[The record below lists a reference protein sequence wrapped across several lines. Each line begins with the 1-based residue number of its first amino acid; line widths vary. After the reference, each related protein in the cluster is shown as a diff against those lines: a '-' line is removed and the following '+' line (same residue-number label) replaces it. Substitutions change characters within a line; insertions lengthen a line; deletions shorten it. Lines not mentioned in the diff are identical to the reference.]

1 MPRFRDKKKFC
12 DSDSGSRNGWM
23 EEGQELFSDL
33 CDKIGEMRKHPETGR
48 KLEEMMRDRFRNES
62 STDYTKKNK
71 HGDAN
76 ITSSSS
82 TNCSGP
88 KKKKKRNVYID
99 PAITASMNES
109 LPIGE
114 LISRT
119 YIKPNQQA
127 IDAAVRAK
135 HGSPSKIALRVPS
148 HAPAPAPRTP
158 SPAPAPGPASPVE
171 ESQAPAPFL
180 DESPLLSI
188 QHSFGDLS
196 KDSVSSDFA
205 AGALGLMTQQFE
217 VPKKS
222 PPPFPSNIS
231 LGTGEEPSPVPM
243 PFTDRTNQWREHN
256 SRRDY
261 HNEPHCNKDRGQ
273 FAEDCPR
280 EPRYGHNDRS
290 RLRYEH
296 YNRYEPLYEGE
307 PPLPPRTE
315 SYEPRYKEERKPRPR
330 QDSHCVSFGENRSYY
345 YEPRY
350 EEERKPPPRQSY
362 KPRYEEE
369 RKPPPR
375 RSYEPRYE
383 EERKPPPRQY
393 EPRYEEERK
402 PPPRQYEPR
411 YEEERKPPPR
421 QYEPR
426 YEEKHPS
433 HVLFLK
439 TPAVSPLQNGA
450 WGPSPV
456 EVFSGYPPSIGRP
469 SFASTDPEVQ
479 ITEVHRPSAW
489 EDVELPEWGSQIR
502 W

>member
-1 MPRFRDKKKFC
+1 MVPDDCQNSNRIFRKPASKKQINASVLNYSASKVIGVHKVNELLVQIAIW
-12 DSDSGSRNGWM
+12 SGYDN
-23 EEGQELFSDL
+23 
-33 CDKIGEMRKHPETGR
+33 PERCTA
-48 KLEEMMRDRFRNES
+48 
-62 STDYTKKNK
+62 
-71 HGDAN
+71 HGKRHEALSKVAN
-76 ITSSSS
+76 ASVCPSLIKGMGGHASIDIT
-82 TNCSGP
+82 T
-88 KKKKKRNVYID
+88 R
-99 PAITASMNES
+99 
-109 LPIGE
+109 
-114 LISRT
+114 

-135 HGSPSKIALRVPS
+135 HGSPSKIAPRAPS
-148 HAPAPAPRTP
+148 PAPAPAPRAP
-158 SPAPAPGPASPVE
+158 SPAPAPAPASPAE

-222 PPPFPSNIS
+222 PPAFPSNIS

-243 PFTDRTNQWREHN
+243 PFTDRTNQWREHDL
-256 SRRDY
+256 RRDY
-261 HNEPHCNKDRGQ
+261 RNEPHYKDRGQ

-280 EPRYGHNDRS
+280 EPRYGHNDCS

-307 PPLPPRTE
+307 PPPPPRTE
-315 SYEPRYKEERKPRPR
+315 SYEPRYKEERKPCP
-330 QDSHCVSFGENRSYY
+330 QDSRRVSFGENRSYY

-375 RSYEPRYE
+375 RPYEPRYE
-383 EERKPPPRQY
+383 EERKPPPRQSY
-393 EPRYEEERK
+393 KPRYEEERK
-402 PPPRQYEPR
+402 PPPQALTRVVLIL
-411 YEEERKPPPR
+411 KN
-421 QYEPR
+421 
-426 YEEKHPS
+426 
-433 HVLFLK
+433 VLFLK

-489 EDVELPEWGSQIR
+489 EDVELPEWGSQIC